1 MDEEKNGGLP
11 VESAKPPAARK
22 KPAKKKAGL
31 LPAVKI
37 KAPKLE
43 PGQDILFTAQRLHGF
58 HGTVLN
64 QTPDGNFLCRV
75 NEEALEGELVSFPAD
90 QLEILTN
97 TAVLKQSNHDRL
109 A

>member
-1 MDEEKNGGLP
+1 
-11 VESAKPPAARK
+11 VESAKPPAVA
-22 KPAKKKAGL
+22 AKKRAAKKGTL

-43 PGQDILFTAQRLHGF
+43 PGTDVLFKAQRLHGF

-64 QTPDGNFLCRV
+64 QSPDGNFLCRV

-97 TAVLKQSNHDRL
+97 LAVLKQSNHERL